1 MYEFNELLPH
11 HIRFVQ
17 RCYRGFQHFY
27 EARADTGLLEY
38 VQGYDKRAS
47 LPCELTCQKILEVRP
62 PPLEACPPCPPLLP
76 PWKPARWIALCS
88 LLFRPPLPPD
98 VH

>member
-1 MYEFNELLPH
+1 MAILDCTDPPPTTTTTTTTSDYLLPPSCVLAQYSLYTFDELLPH

-17 RCYRGFQHFY
+17 RCFRGFEHFY

-47 LPCELTCQKILEVRP
+47 LPCELTCQKILEV
-62 PPLEACPPCPPLLP
+62 A
-76 PWKPARWIALCS
+76 
-88 LLFRPPLPPD
+88 
-98 VH
+98 